1 MHAALSQ
8 GWNEESVHEFDD
20 HSLDGEPLAEAY
32 VVQDSNTV
40 EP

>member
-1 MHAALSQ
+1 MHAAFSQ
-8 GWNEESVHEFDD
+8 GRNPESVHEFHD
-20 HSLDGEPLAEAY
+20 HSSDEEPLAEAY